1 MRHIQLLFNKIDSND
16 RGSLSA
22 AEFAKVLVAEVLAG
36 YFSVLDLDV
45 KVVWALFR
53 LLVADNVQRNRIYDR
68 KKQKSG
74 LSPNDDAEILV
85 AVRGRCDKLCADH
98 RVACDSPHSTVSPLV
113 HMGEQTDSAAELHE
127 ANRTSGGGS
136 NEP

>member
-45 KVVWALFR
+45 KDVWALFR
-53 LLVADNVQRNRIYDR
+53 LLVADNVQRNRIYDP
-68 KKQKSG
+68 KKLRSG
-74 LSPNDDAEILV
+74 WCKFI
-85 AVRGRCDKLCADH
+85 
-98 RVACDSPHSTVSPLV
+98 TVSNLGALSV
-113 HMGEQTDSAAELHE
+113 I
-127 ANRTSGGGS
+127 
-136 NEP
+136 

>member
-1 MRHIQLLFNKIDSND
+1 MKSHRSILQQRDRECESRPCAHWIQQKRKYVRHIQLLFNKIDSND

-68 KKQKSG
+68 EKKNNSG
-74 LSPNDDAEILV
+74 KIRFRSS
-85 AVRGRCDKLCADH
+85 GRSEK
-98 RVACDSPHSTVSPLV
+98 
-113 HMGEQTDSAAELHE
+113 
-127 ANRTSGGGS
+127 
-136 NEP
+136 